1 MGIPIYTYDAIVVGA
16 GLAGCAAAREL
27 QVAGKK
33 VAVITKLHPLRSHSG
48 AAQGGINAALSDK
61 DSVELHEFDTVK
73 GSDYLADQDAVEFMC
88 KNAPETIR
96 WVERMGAAFSRS
108 ADGKIAQRPFGGQSS
123 PRACYAKDRTGL
135 TLLQTIYEQAF
146 RSGVKFWDEWYVS
159 DIIYKDGKVSGVV
172 AFNIRDMQ
180 VAIFNAKSVMFATGG
195 YARSYKINSNAHA
208 NTGDGLSIVARH
220 GIPLEDMEFVQF
232 HPSGLSGN
240 GVLISEAA
248 RGEGGRLFNSLGERF
263 MEKYAP
269 NAMELASRDVV
280 SRAILNEI
288 REGRGVG
295 PRKDAVYIDV
305 THLGKD
311 LIMERLPELRDLALT
326 FLGLDMI
333 KEPILISATAH
344 YSMGGIPVNIA
355 GNVRKNNTEF
365 VEGFYAAGEC
375 SCVSVHGANR
385 LGANSVLEALLF
397 GRFVGKTMVDEIDA
411 ITLRPA
417 TKEDAQRAIDEINFV
432 LSNNG
437 TETIPALREELQ
449 QCMTAN
455 AGAFRT
461 GETLSIASTKI
472 KELRE
477 RFKHIRI
484 KDKSKVFNTEMQE
497 AIEFGHML
505 DYSAF
510 IVESAIERKESRG
523 AHYREDY
530 LARDDENF
538 LKHTMAYMDQE
549 GNISLEYMDV
559 VLGKHEL
566 KARNY

>member
-27 QVAGKK
+27 QIAGKK

-48 AAQGGINAALSDK
+48 AAQGGVNAAFSDK

-96 WVERMGAAFSRS
+96 WIERMGAAFSRTP
-108 ADGKIAQRPFGGQSS
+108 DGKIAQRPFGGQSS

-146 RSGVKFWDEWYVS
+146 RAGVKFWDEWYVA
-159 DIIYKDGKVSGVV
+159 DIIYKDGKVSGVI
-172 AFNIRDMQ
+172 AFNLRDLQ
-180 VAIFNAKSVMFATGG
+180 IAIFNAKSVMFATGG

-220 GIPLEDMEFVQF
+220 GLPLEDMEFVQF

-248 RGEGGRLFNSLGERF
+248 RGEGGRLFNSNGERF

-295 PRKDAVYIDV
+295 PRKDAVYLDV
-305 THLGKD
+305 THLGRD
-311 LIMERLPELRDLALT
+311 LIMERLPELRDLAIT

-397 GRFVGKTMVDEIDA
+397 GRYVGKTMVEEIDKISLRVATTNDAKIA
-411 ITLRPA
+411 I
-417 TKEDAQRAIDEINFV
+417 EEINSI
-432 LSNNG
+432 LDNNG
-437 TETIPALREELQ
+437 SETIPNLREELQ

-461 GETLSIASTKI
+461 KETLEIAVAKV

-477 RFKHIRI
+477 RFKNIRI
-484 KDKSKVFNTEMQE
+484 KDKSKVFNTELQE
-497 AIEFGHML
+497 AIEFGHMI

-510 IVESAIERKESRG
+510 IVESAIARNESRG
-523 AHYREDY
+523 AHYREDFID
-530 LARDDENF
+530 RDDENF
-538 LKHTMAYMDQE
+538 LKHTMAYME
-549 GNISLEYMDV
+549 KNGNISLDYMPV
-559 VLGKHEL
+559 KLGKHEL

>member
-1 MGIPIYTYDAIVVGA
+1 
-16 GLAGCAAAREL
+16 
-27 QVAGKK
+27 
-33 VAVITKLHPLRSHSG
+33 
-48 AAQGGINAALSDK
+48 
-61 DSVELHEFDTVK
+61 
-73 GSDYLADQDAVEFMC
+73 
-88 KNAPETIR
+88 
-96 WVERMGAAFSRS
+96 
-108 ADGKIAQRPFGGQSS
+108 
-123 PRACYAKDRTGL
+123 
-135 TLLQTIYEQAF
+135 
-146 RSGVKFWDEWYVS
+146 
-159 DIIYKDGKVSGVV
+159 
-172 AFNIRDMQ
+172 
-180 VAIFNAKSVMFATGG
+180 
-195 YARSYKINSNAHA
+195 
-208 NTGDGLSIVARH
+208 
-220 GIPLEDMEFVQF
+220 
-232 HPSGLSGN
+232 
-240 GVLISEAA
+240 
-248 RGEGGRLFNSLGERF
+248 

-311 LIMERLPELRDLALT
+311 LIMERLPELRELAMT

-355 GNVRKNNTEF
+355 GNVRKNNNEF

-397 GRFVGKTMVDEIDA
+397 GRFVGKTMVNEIDTIPLREATEEDAKRALDEID
-411 ITLRPA
+411 
-417 TKEDAQRAIDEINFV
+417 FV
-432 LSNNG
+432 LNNNG
-437 TETIPALREELQ
+437 TETITQLREELQ

-461 GETLSIASTKI
+461 KETLEIAVAKV
-472 KELRE
+472 KELRA
-477 RFKHIRI
+477 RFKNIRI
-484 KDKSKVFNTEMQE
+484 KDKSKIFNTELQE
-497 AIEFGHML
+497 AIEFGHMI

-510 IVESAIERKESRG
+510 IVESAIARNESRG
-523 AHYREDY
+523 AHFREDFDT
-530 LARDDENF
+530 RDDENF
-538 LKHTMAYMDQE
+538 LKHTMAYMDKK
-549 GNISLEYMDV
+549 GDIVLDYMPV